1 MRLVSIALPAL
12 AFFAAPALAQAAPD
26 DDTNLIV
33 VTGAGL
39 PAATGDRAYSVVTI
53 GRERLEGVA
62 SGRLE
67 DALRDVS
74 GFGLF
79 RRSDARSG
87 HPTSMGATLRGL
99 GGNASSRALLLL
111 DGVPQADPFGGWVA
125 WPAYSP
131 MRLGAARVTRG
142 GGTGANGAG
151 ALAGTIELMSAGP
164 ADLAPLWGAVAYGSR
179 DSVDAQ
185 AGLSGTIG
193 GGFASVSAGY
203 SRGDGFI
210 PVIASQRGPADI
222 AADYEQYSIALRGVA
237 PIGDDTELQVGGLAF
252 VDNRTRGTAFTD
264 NRTVGADAS
273 LRLVGRGNWGWEAV
287 AYLQSRQFDSGFA
300 SVNAARTVASPT
312 LDQYNTP
319 ATGVGGRLELRP
331 PVGEAIQLRL
341 GVDGRATSGVTK
353 ELFTF
358 VAGQPTRIR
367 NAGGRTTTLGAFA
380 EATVDASDQLTLT
393 ASGRIDHW
401 RISGGHLNEKVLATG
416 ATLPSSQDYADRN
429 GNEPTARAGI
439 AFRPTGA
446 ITLRGAGYIGWR
458 LPTLNELYR
467 PFRAGADLTNANPDL
482 KPETMRGVEA
492 GADFNPFP
500 GIRFGATLF
509 WNQLDD
515 AIANVTLSTSPT
527 GAATRQRQNI
537 DAVRSRGVELE
548 AEAALGQWHLLASY
562 AYTGARVRADGP
574 ALALDGLR
582 PAQTPRHTASTTVA
596 WTASPDGPGAAL
608 TARYVAP
615 QFEDDQNNRTLDDAL
630 TFDASIRLPLL
641 QKVSLELRGE
651 NLTDRRIEA
660 GISGAGLVERATP
673 RTLWVGLRYGGR

>member
-1 MRLVSIALPAL
+1 MRPLFIVLPAL
-12 AFFAAPALAQAAPD
+12 ALSSAPALSQTVSYD
-26 DDTNLIV
+26 DANLIV

-39 PAATGDRAYSVVTI
+39 PAASGDRAYSVVTI
-53 GRERLEGVA
+53 NRERLEGVA

-131 MRLGAARVTRG
+131 MRMGAARVTRG

-151 ALAGTIELMSAGP
+151 ALAGTIELMSAG
-164 ADLAPLWGAVAYGSR
+164 ANDLTPLWGAVAYGSR

-185 AGLSGTIG
+185 AGLSGAIG
-193 GGFASVSAGY
+193 GGFASLSAGY
-203 SRGDGFI
+203 ARGDGFI
-210 PVIASQRGPADI
+210 PVIASQRGPADVP
-222 AADYEQYSIALRGVA
+222 ADYEQYSVAVRGVA
-237 PIGDDTELQVGGLAF
+237 PLGADTELQVNGLAF
-252 VDNRTRGTAFTD
+252 VDNRTRGTAYSD

-273 LRLVGRGNWGWEAV
+273 LRLVGRGHWGWEAV
-287 AYLQSRQFDSGFA
+287 GYLQTREFDSGFA
-300 SVNAARTVASPT
+300 SVNAGRTVASPT

-341 GVDGRATSGVTK
+341 GADGRVNSGVTK
-353 ELFTF
+353 ELFSYS
-358 VAGQPTRIR
+358 AGKPTRIR

-380 EATVDASDQLTLT
+380 EATVEAGDQLTLT

-401 RISGGHLNEKVLATG
+401 RISNGHLYESPLTTG
-416 ATLPSSQDYADRN
+416 ATVRNDFDDRS
-429 GNEPTARAGI
+429 GDEPTARAGI
-439 AFRPTGA
+439 AFHPTDA

-467 PFRAGADLTNANPDL
+467 PFRVGADVTNANENL
-482 KPETMRGVEA
+482 NPETMRGVEA
-492 GADFNPFP
+492 GADFQPAT
-500 GIRFGATLF
+500 GVRLGATLF
-509 WNQLDD
+509 WNKLND
-515 AIANVTLSTSPT
+515 AIGNVTVSST
-527 GAATRQRQNI
+527 GASVIRKRQNL
-537 DAVRSRGVELE
+537 DAVRSRGVEVE
-548 AEAALGQWHLLASY
+548 AEATMNQWHLLASY
-562 AYTGARVRADGP
+562 AYTDARVRTSGP
-574 ALALDGLR
+574 ALALNGLR
-582 PAQTPRHTASTTVA
+582 PAQTPRHTASGTVA
-596 WTASPDGPGAAL
+596 WASAPDGFGAAL

-615 QFEDDQNNRTLDDAL
+615 QFEDDQNSRTLNDAL
-630 TFDASIRLPLL
+630 TFDANLRFPLV
-641 QKVSLELRGE
+641 QKLSLELRGE
-651 NLTDRRIEA
+651 NLTDHRIEA
-660 GISGAGLVERATP
+660 GISGAGIIERASP

>member
-1 MRLVSIALPAL
+1 MRPLFVVLPAL
-12 AFFAAPALAQAAPD
+12 ALSSAPALSQTVPND
-26 DDTNLIV
+26 DANLIV

-39 PAATGDRAYSVVTI
+39 PVASGDRAYSVVTI
-53 GRERLEGVA
+53 NRERLEGVA

-151 ALAGTIELMSAGP
+151 ALAGTIEMMSAG
-164 ADLAPLWGAVAYGSR
+164 ANDLAPLWGAVAYGSR

-185 AGLSGTIG
+185 AGLSGAIG
-193 GGFASVSAGY
+193 GGFASLSAGY
-203 SRGDGFI
+203 ARGDGFI

-222 AADYEQYSIALRGVA
+222 PADYEQYSVAVRGVA
-237 PIGDDTELQVGGLAF
+237 PIGADTELQVNGLAF
-252 VDNRTRGTAFTD
+252 VDNRTRGTAYSD

-273 LRLVGRGNWGWEAV
+273 LRLVGRGHWGWEAV
-287 AYLQSRQFDSGFA
+287 AYLQSREFDSGFA
-300 SVNAARTVASPT
+300 SVNANRTLASPT

-319 ATGVGGRLELRP
+319 ATGIGGRLELRP

-341 GVDGRATSGVTK
+341 GADGRATSGVTK
-353 ELFTF
+353 ELFTY
-358 VAGQPTRIR
+358 VAGSPTRMR

-380 EATVDASDQLTLT
+380 EATVEASDSLTLT

-401 RISGGHLNEKVLATG
+401 QIRGGHLNEKVLATG
-416 ATLPSSQDYADRN
+416 ATLPSSQDYPDRS
-429 GNEPTARAGI
+429 GDEPTARAGI
-439 AFRPTGA
+439 AFHPTSA
-446 ITLRGAGYIGWR
+446 ITLRGAGYLGWR

-467 PFRAGADLTNANPDL
+467 PFRAGADVTNANPDL

-492 GADFNPFP
+492 GADFTPFS

-509 WNQLDD
+509 WNKLED
-515 AIANVTLSTSPT
+515 AIANVTLSTSST

-537 DAVRSRGVELE
+537 DAVRSRGVEVE
-548 AEAALGQWHLLASY
+548 AEAALGQWNLLASY
-562 AYTGARVRADGP
+562 AYTDAKVRADGV

-582 PAQTPRHTASTTVA
+582 PSQTPRHTASATLA
-596 WTASPDGPGAAL
+596 WASAPDGFGAAV
-608 TARYVAP
+608 TGRYVAP
-615 QFEDDQNNRTLDDAL
+615 QFEDDQNSRTLNDAL
-630 TFDASIRLPLL
+630 TFDANLRLPLV
-641 QKVSLELRGE
+641 QKLSLELRGE
-651 NLTDRRIEA
+651 NLTNRRIEA
-660 GISGAGLVERATP
+660 GISGAGIIERASP